1 MNFFASQAQARRNT
15 FQLVFLLILAVC
27 CLIILTNLVVMLAMG
42 FFKNSKITDFNTM
55 IQHMDWW
62 TFGMVGLVVWVVV
75 LAGSVSK
82 IIALSAGGKVIAE
95 ALGGK
100 LVLRNSTDQKHR
112 RLLNVVTEMAI
123 ASGTAVPPVYIMP
136 QERGINAFAAGYS
149 SRDAVISVTQGLVD
163 HLSREQ
169 LQGVIAHEFSHIF
182 NGDMRLNIQLTG
194 TLNGILIIG
203 IIGYELLRLPFRGSS
218 FSTRSRSRTSG
229 GGDAKL
235 TFFLVALGLSL
246 MIIGYTG
253 TFFGNMIKAAVSR
266 QREYLADASAVQFT
280 RNPKGLAGAL
290 KRIGGLETG
299 SRMQTSAAVE
309 ISHAFFAQG
318 ISSFLESLF
327 ATHPPLIKRIR
338 RIDPYWNGHFITKD
352 REDTEKANRSFN
364 PSVSSFAGDS
374 SLAPSSTSQDLNQ
387 TILAAGELTQQSIE
401 LARTLLS
408 GISANIRQTAA
419 EPFGARAVV
428 YALLLDKAYPVRV
441 KQLEQLQYHA
451 EREVYLLT
459 QKIMTEMDALDFRL
473 RLPLIDIT
481 IPVLKQL
488 SNYQYQDF
496 RDNVSSLM
504 NADGKIDL
512 MEWSLQK
519 ILFNHLD
526 QHFHNQPK
534 LRVKSPR
541 LSQLKVEVSVMLSL
555 LAIAGHSRIELARAA
570 FNAAMT
576 HLKLEHVDF
585 IEQKKMK
592 LSAIDNALKKLQHMS
607 LMHKMTLLEACIL
620 CIEQDQISSSREVEL
635 LRAFSSAI
643 DCPIPVVVQSSTQ

>member
-15 FQLVFLLILAVC
+15 FQLVFLLILAVG
-27 CLIILTNLVVMLAMG
+27 CLIVLTNLVVMLAMG
-42 FFKNSKITDFNTM
+42 FFKNSQISDFQTL
-55 IQHMDWW
+55 IQHMDWR
-62 TFGMVGLVVWVVV
+62 TFGIVGLVVSVVV
-75 LAGSVSK
+75 IGGSIYK
-82 IIALSAGGKVIAE
+82 IIALSEGGKVIAE

-100 LVLRNSTDQKHR
+100 LVLRNSTDRKHR

-123 ASGTAVPPVYIMP
+123 ASGTPVPPVYIMP

-163 HLSREQ
+163 HLNREQ
-169 LQGVIAHEFSHIF
+169 LQGVIAHEFSHIL
-182 NGDMRLNIQLTG
+182 NGDMRLNIQLIG

-218 FSTRSRSRTSG
+218 FRTRSRSNS

-235 TFFLVALGLSL
+235 AFALVALGLSL
-246 MIIGYTG
+246 IIIGYTG
-253 TFFGNMIKAAVSR
+253 TFFGNLIKAAVSR

-290 KRIGGLETG
+290 KRIGGLESG
-299 SRMQTSAAVE
+299 SRLQTSAAAE

-327 ATHPPLIKRIR
+327 ATHPPLIRRIR
-338 RIDPYWNGHFITKD
+338 RIDPYWNGHFISKD
-352 REDTEKANRSFN
+352 RKDSEMANRSYKE
-364 PSVSSFAGDS
+364 SVSSFAGDS
-374 SLAPSSTSQDLNQ
+374 SLAPAPSSTTQDLNQ
-387 TILAAGELTQQSIE
+387 AILAAGELTQQSIE
-401 LARTLLS
+401 TARNLLS
-408 GISANIRQTAA
+408 GLSANIRQTAA
-419 EPFGARAVV
+419 EPFGARAII
-428 YALLLDKAYPVRV
+428 YALLLAKVFPVRV

-459 QKIMTEMDALDFRL
+459 QKIMTEMDALDIRL

-488 SNYQYQDF
+488 SNHQYQSF

-519 ILFNHLD
+519 ILLNHLD
-526 QHFHNQPK
+526 QHFHNPPK
-534 LRVKSPR
+534 LRFKSAR
-541 LSQLKVEVSVMLSL
+541 LSQLKVEVSVALSL
-555 LAIAGHSRIELARAA
+555 LAVAGHSRIELARAA
-570 FNAAMT
+570 FNTAKA
-576 HLKLEHVDF
+576 HLKLDQVDF

-592 LSAIDNALKKLQHMS
+592 LSAIDNALKKLQQMS
-607 LMHKMTLLEACIL
+607 LFNKMALLEACIL
-620 CIEQDQISSSREVEL
+620 CIEHDQKTSSREVEL

-643 DCPIPVVVQSSTQ
+643 DCPIPMVIQS

>member
-27 CLIILTNLVVMLAMG
+27 TLILLTNLVVILAMD
-42 FFKNSKITDFNTM
+42 FFKESPVTDFHTM
-55 IQHMDWW
+55 IQNMDWW
-62 TFGMVGLVVWVVV
+62 TFGMVGLAVWLVV
-75 LAGSVSK
+75 LAGSISK
-82 IIALSAGGKVIAE
+82 IIALSGGGKVVAE
-95 ALGGK
+95 SLGGK
-100 LVLRNSTDQKHR
+100 LVLHNTTDPKQR

-136 QERGINAFAAGYS
+136 QERSINAFAAGYS

-163 HLSREQ
+163 HLNREQ

-182 NGDMRLNIQLTG
+182 NGDMRLNIQLIG
-194 TLNGILIIG
+194 ALNGILIIG

-218 FSTRSRSRTSG
+218 FRLGSRSRSSG
-229 GGDAKL
+229 GGDARL
-235 TFFLVALGLSL
+235 TFALIALGLSL

-290 KRIGGLETG
+290 KRIGGLDTG
-299 SRMQTSAAVE
+299 SRMQASAAVE

-318 ISSFLESLF
+318 VSSFVESLF
-327 ATHPPLIKRIR
+327 ATHPPLIKRIK

-352 REDTEKANRSFN
+352 RIDTEMANESYKGA
-364 PSVSSFAGDS
+364 VSSFATDS
-374 SLAPSSTSQDLNQ
+374 SSAPTSTTQELNQ
-387 TILAAGELTQQSIE
+387 AVLATGELTQQSIE

-408 GISANIRQTAA
+408 DISANIRQTAE
-419 EPFGARAVV
+419 EPFGARAVI

-459 QKIMTEMDALDFRL
+459 QKIMSEMDALDIRL

-488 SNYQYQDF
+488 SNHQYQAF

-504 NADGKIDL
+504 DADGKINL

-526 QHFHNQPK
+526 QNFHNQPK
-534 LRVKSPR
+534 LIARSAG
-541 LSQLKVEVSVMLSL
+541 LSQLKVEVSIALSL
-555 LAIAGHSRIELARAA
+555 LAIAGHSKIEQARAA
-570 FNAAMT
+570 FKTAVT
-576 HLKLEHVDF
+576 HLKLEHIDF
-585 IEQKKMK
+585 IEKKKLK
-592 LSAIDNALKKLQHMS
+592 LSVIDNALQKLQHMS
-607 LMHKMTLLEACIL
+607 LMNKMALLESCIL
-620 CIEQDQISSSREVEL
+620 CIEHDQVSSSREVEI

-643 DCPIPVVVQSSTQ
+643 DCPIPVVVNSNRP

>member
-27 CLIILTNLVVMLAMG
+27 SLILLTNLVVMLAMG
-42 FFKNSKITDFNTM
+42 FFKKSQVNDFQTM

-75 LAGSVSK
+75 LAGSISK
-82 IIALSAGGKVIAE
+82 IFALSGGGKVVAE

-136 QERGINAFAAGYS
+136 QERGMNAFAAGYS

-163 HLSREQ
+163 HLNREQ

-182 NGDMRLNIQLTG
+182 NGDMRLNIQLIG
-194 TLNGILIIG
+194 ALNGILIIG
-203 IIGYELLRLPFRGSS
+203 IIGYELMRLPFRGSTSRS
-218 FSTRSRSRTSG
+218 FGRSRGS
-229 GGDAKL
+229 GDARL
-235 TFFLVALGLSL
+235 TFSMITLGLCL

-280 RNPKGLAGAL
+280 RNPQGLAGAL

-299 SRMQTSAAVE
+299 SRMQTIAAVE

-318 ISSFLESLF
+318 VSSFVESLF

-352 REDTEKANRSFN
+352 KIDTEKANSSYN
-364 PSVSSFAGDS
+364 QSVSSFAGNT
-374 SLAPSSTSQDLNQ
+374 SLASAPDTGTQDLNKAV
-387 TILAAGELTQQSIE
+387 LGVGELTQQSIE
-401 LARTLLS
+401 QARTLLS
-408 GISANIRQTAA
+408 GISTYIRQTVA
-419 EPFGARAVV
+419 EPFGARAVI
-428 YALLLDKAYPVRV
+428 YALLFDKAYPVRV
-441 KQLEQLQYHA
+441 KQLEHLQYHA
-451 EREVYLLT
+451 DREVYRLT
-459 QKIMTEMDALDFRL
+459 QKIMAEIDSLDIRL

-488 SNYQYQDF
+488 SNHQYQVF
-496 RDNVSSLM
+496 RDNVTSLM
-504 NADGKIDL
+504 DADEKIDL

-519 ILFNHLD
+519 ILLNHLD
-526 QHFHNQPK
+526 QHFYNPPQT
-534 LRVKSPR
+534 RFQSAR

-555 LAIAGHSRIELARAA
+555 LAVAGHSKIEQARTA
-570 FNAAMT
+570 FKAAMT

-585 IEQKKMK
+585 IPQKKIK
-592 LSAIDNALKKLQHMS
+592 LSSIDNALKKLQHMS
-607 LMHKMTLLEACIL
+607 FLNKMALLEACIL
-620 CIEQDQISSSREVEL
+620 CIEQDQIASSREVEL

-643 DCPIPVVVQSSTQ
+643 DCPIPVVVKS